1 MAPSLPRRHSSLRV
15 LIRGA
20 NDQHLSDDF
29 HGRSHEVV
37 LSHSDLDIVDP
48 TTVEREDTS
57 AGIKEPLNL

>member
-1 MAPSLPRRHSSLRV
+1 LRV

-29 HGRSHEVV
+29 PGRSHEVV
-37 LSHSDLDIVDP
+37 VLFRGDLDIVDP